1 MGVSAGGIGEFL
13 EGVGPRLRLALV
25 ASYGPEV
32 GPEAAAEAVAWGW
45 EHRRR
50 LPKLDN
56 PAGYLY
62 RVGQTH
68 ARRLIRIRKRTLG
81 SGLFPP
87 PADHSEPVVEPGL
100 PAALQDLS
108 DKQRVAVL
116 LAHGYGFTLR
126 EVAGLLGVSP
136 STVQKNAERG
146 LAHLRESLGVAHV
159 S

>member
-1 MGVSAGGIGEFL
+1 MAASGDGDATFL
-13 EGVGPRLRLALV
+13 ESVGPRLRLALV

-32 GPEAAAEAVAWGW
+32 GAEAAAEAVAYGW

-50 LPKLDN
+50 LRKMRN

-68 ARRLIRIRKRTLG
+68 AHRLIRIRKRIVG
-81 SGLFPP
+81 PSLFPA
-87 PADHSEPVVEPGL
+87 PAHDSDPAVEPAL
-100 PAALQDLS
+100 PAALHELS
-108 DKQRVAVL
+108 EKQRVAVL

-126 EVAGLLGVSP
+126 EVAELLSVSP
-136 STVQKNAERG
+136 STVQRNADRG

-159 S
+159 T